1 METGRRT
8 RRMVVPGYIKVK
20 KLGNG
25 SQARV
30 FEMARRNNREN
41 DITGAERF
49 AVKIFFGER
58 AQRSLQTELHL
69 LTTLQ
74 GHGNIVRMV
83 EHFDTPDLSALVL
96 EICET
101 DLFALHSRSDFSQND
116 FVRVTRGVLS
126 GLEHMHKHKI
136 VHRDVKPENIAIVAD
151 GSARL
156 IDFGIAVSLLD
167 TDGIRKRRGSLEYLA
182 PEVFNKD
189 LYGLEIDMFAFGVT
203 CYYVLSKQHPLAIP
217 EITYELAAEQSR
229 RYSLSF
235 GSSFNDV
242 SKDTIDLIS
251 WLMHPCDAW
260 RPDASFVLTCP
271 PYAPCSLCENDD
283 VVLSFEMQLHLRGA
297 IEVHLAPPPQQTRK
311 LVATTPLGTADN
323 ADLCL
328 EVPDSNVSTADT
340 LPVVNASDLD
350 ESQPRKPCKL
360 ERAIY
365 SAQLADTCHATS
377 FFLHARRKMLDE
389 VRTSSILDAMPRVAP
404 ESIIH

>member
-251 WLMHPCDAW
+251 WLMHPCEAW
-260 RPDASFVLTCP
+260 RPDASFALTCP
-271 PYAPCSLCENDD
+271 PYAPCSLGETNDA
-283 VVLSFEMQLHLRGA
+283 VPSFESQLQLRGV
-297 IEVHLAPPPQQTRK
+297 EMHPPPPPQQIYALPKTTMLGTGDDADVRCEGPFSN
-311 LVATTPLGTADN
+311 VATAEALLVVKAGDV
-323 ADLCL
+323 D
-328 EVPDSNVSTADT
+328 DSQA
-340 LPVVNASDLD
+340 
-350 ESQPRKPCKL
+350 RKPCKL

>member
-136 VHRDVKPENIAIVAD
+136 VHRDVKPENIAIAAD

-203 CYYVLSKQHPLAIP
+203 CYYALSKQHPLAIP
-217 EITYELAAEQSR
+217 GITYAKAAAQSR

-235 GSSFNDV
+235 GSNFSHVD
-242 SKDTIDLIS
+242 KDSIDLIS
-251 WLMHPCDAW
+251 WLMHPSDTW
-260 RPDASFVLTCP
+260 RPDASFALTCP
-271 PYAPCSLCENDD
+271 PYASSPQGASDHL
-283 VVLSFEMQLHLRGA
+283 VLSFELQSPAL
-297 IEVHLAPPPQQTRK
+297 PQQPR
-311 LVATTPLGTADN
+311 
-323 ADLCL
+323 
-328 EVPDSNVSTADT
+328 
-340 LPVVNASDLD
+340 DLD
-350 ESQPRKPCKL
+350 RASLLQTVKESDSRCNLPDPDLSVVDALYIVGASEAEDTQVQKLCKL

-365 SAQLADTCHATS
+365 SAQLVDEAHATS
-377 FFLHARRKMLDE
+377 LFHQNVRRKLLDQA
-389 VRTSSILDAMPRVAP
+389 RKSCAMDFPCRMAPASIM
-404 ESIIH
+404 H